1 MNRLKSLDL
10 IIGDYKIYCKG
21 WNESMQERNIGLD
34 IMRIAAM
41 LGIIM
46 LHVLG
51 VGGEY
56 KFGF

>member
-1 MNRLKSLDL
+1 M
-10 IIGDYKIYCKG
+10 
-21 WNESMQERNIGLD
+21 ERNIGLD

-41 LGIIM
+41 LGIII

-51 VGGEY
+51 VGGGEY